1 MFWFNNIIGSGQ
13 FVELY
18 KVRSLSNILLD
29 IKDIQDLKKMY
40 ILAEGVE
47 RGVVEKLVQEALAT

>member
-1 MFWFNNIIGSGQ
+1 
-13 FVELY
+13 
-18 KVRSLSNILLD
+18 VRSLSNILLD